1 MPECFVVGWKLAS
14 LSLQIA
20 SVRYRG
26 LLPILELDHRGIEN
40 RIFSVSFP
48 SQLDGIDCLVIVK
61 SFSPDDLVLVSEA
74 RRRGIPVIV
83 DLCDNIFIDGY
94 GSKGGVVSSRPTLIF
109 EQIARLASVVVTTTE
124 PLADVLRSRIPVD
137 CVVRVIPDGIE
148 TDELVEAMSKRL
160 ADVRL
165 AERQS
170 ARQRMLKQLDT
181 LKRKVRHMQ
190 TGELGPVIGHIARIA
205 VETTWN
211 GMFRRRAQPS
221 QARPVIRD
229 AVEPRRLVSA
239 QLSEH
244 ADQRIV
250 WFGHHGADY
259 AQFGMLDLILV
270 KDDLESIAEE
280 FDVELVVVS
289 NNIIKFDTHIRPFRM
304 RTRYIEWS
312 NSTLLNELRGADV
325 VIIPNSLDEFSVCK
339 SSNRAVLALLSGAPV
354 VATRTPALEPL
365 SSVISLDGGRAGLAA
380 YLADAERRRADVER
394 ARLLIESL
402 YGGRIIGDLWCK
414 VIDDAID
421 RGVPVVPATEAAVVV
436 QMALDWVLLR
446 PLVAE
451 MRRRGRSIV
460 AILNAELQKDLVD
473 ITSELGVL
481 GVQMIAVDP
490 AGLGAYH
497 LPDGIRVLLAA
508 SESSLLP
515 HRFAHSLCRVAN
527 SKGVVTATLQHGYE
541 TPGLTYDDPLQS
553 ARKIR
558 FASKRI
564 YLWGSRSSLCPQV
577 RRATLEKCVTVGC
590 PDIIGP
596 PSHAVRHAET
606 NARRVIG
613 IFENLHWHRYPEAY
627 RDFFVKGI
635 RALTR
640 RFPEIS
646 FVVHTHPAGRWLDI
660 PSRRKLVEAPNVTI
674 AKLSGEM
681 REILPR
687 LDAVI
692 SSPSSVA
699 IHAARFGL
707 PVAVVTR
714 GIDAARYNG
723 LFGIETLE
731 QWGEYVLQVVEPGG
745 HDTLAAQSR
754 QFADQV
760 IQPGDAATR
769 IVDDLFSDV

>member
-1 MPECFVVGWKLAS
+1 MPERFVVGWKLAT

-40 RIFSVSFP
+40 RIFSIPVS
-48 SQLDGIDCLVIVK
+48 SQLEGLGCLVIVK
-61 SFSPDDLVLVSEA
+61 SFSPDDLVLASEA

-94 GSKGGVVSSRPTLIF
+94 GNKGGVISSRPTLIF

-124 PLADVLRSRIPVD
+124 PLADVLRSRVPD
-137 CVVRVIPDGIE
+137 NCVVRVIPDGIE
-148 TDELVEAMSKRL
+148 TDDLVEAMSKRL
-160 ADVRL
+160 ADVRR
-165 AERQS
+165 AERHNTF
-170 ARQRMLKQLDT
+170 QRMLKQIAT
-181 LKRKVRHMQ
+181 LKHKVRHLQ
-190 TGELGPVIGHIARIA
+190 TAELGPAISHIARIA

-211 GMFRRRAQPS
+211 GVLRRRAQTSAAKPAVREPIEEHLPVS
-221 QARPVIRD
+221 ALPADQAR
-229 AVEPRRLVSA
+229 
-239 QLSEH
+239 
-244 ADQRIV
+244 QRIV

-259 AQFGMLDLILV
+259 AQFGMLDLVLV
-270 KDDLESIAEE
+270 KDDLEVIARG

-289 NNIIKFDTHIRPFRM
+289 NNVVKFNSHIRPFRM
-304 RTRYIEWS
+304 RTRYVEWS
-312 NSTLLNELRGADV
+312 NASLLLELKGADV

-339 SSNRAVLALLSGAPV
+339 SSNRAVLALLSGVPV
-354 VATRTPALEPL
+354 VATRTPALEAL
-365 SSVISLDGGRAGLAA
+365 TSVIALDGGRAGLAA
-380 YLADAERRRADVER
+380 YLVDTERRREDVER
-394 ARLLIESL
+394 GQLLIESL
-402 YGGRIIGDLWCK
+402 YGARVIGDLWCT
-414 VIDDAID
+414 VIDEAIA
-421 RGVPVVPATEAAVVV
+421 RGVPVAPATEVAVVV

-451 MRRRGRSIV
+451 MRRRGRSIIAV
-460 AILNAELQKDLVD
+460 LNAELQKDLAS
-473 ITSELGVL
+473 ITSELDAL
-481 GVQMIAVDP
+481 GVQMIAVGP

-497 LPDGIRVLLAA
+497 FPDGVRVLLAA

-527 SKGVVTATLQHGYE
+527 SKGVITATLQHGYE

-577 RRATLEKCVTVGC
+577 RRATLEKCVSVGC

-596 PSHAVRHAET
+596 PSHVVRRPEGDT
-606 NARRVIG
+606 RRVIG

-627 RDFFVKGI
+627 RHFFVKGI

-646 FVVHTHPAGRWLDI
+646 FVVHTHPAGRWLDNS
-660 PSRRKLVEAPNVTI
+660 SRRKLVEAPNVTI
-674 AKLSGEM
+674 AKLGGEM
-681 REILPR
+681 REILPC

-707 PVAVVTR
+707 PVAVVTS

-731 QWGEYVLQVVEPGG
+731 HWIEYVQQVVEPGG
-745 HDTLAAQSR
+745 HATLAALSR

-769 IVDDLFSDV
+769 IVDDLFSRV